1 MCGDGAGISVRPIN
15 GNIRILYT
23 VSVVNDTS
31 TWWSR
36 AWHSRVAGTRA
47 PQRRQTWFSSWISSR
62 TRTHTCPI
70 PWPSDPAENRTNC
83 SIYSDLEFIAWETYA
98 SRRTSMHFLASG
110 GDGIVSRW
118 IVNLLASP
126 VDRGHML
133 LLRWCHRG
141 VNLTLAHWCLYVH
154 AIHMVRLQS
163 KREILRVMLEQ
174 MKDLQLTVPK
184 DCIRSSTRC
193 GGLALATGYS
203 TPSTGKGEGEP

>member
-70 PWPSDPAENRTNC
+70 PWPSDPAENSRNC
-83 SIYSDLEFIAWETYA
+83 SIKL
-98 SRRTSMHFLASG
+98 RLAVHCMRNLRLPPNQHAFPRVWWWWYRVQVDSKPPCQPCWQRAHAAAAVMPPRCQPHACAL
-110 GDGIVSRW
+110 VSLCPRD
-118 IVNLLASP
+118 P
-126 VDRGHML
+126 HG
-133 LLRWCHRG
+133 
-141 VNLTLAHWCLYVH
+141 
-154 AIHMVRLQS
+154 
-163 KREILRVMLEQ
+163 
-174 MKDLQLTVPK
+174 
-184 DCIRSSTRC
+184 
-193 GGLALATGYS
+193 
-203 TPSTGKGEGEP
+203 PSAK